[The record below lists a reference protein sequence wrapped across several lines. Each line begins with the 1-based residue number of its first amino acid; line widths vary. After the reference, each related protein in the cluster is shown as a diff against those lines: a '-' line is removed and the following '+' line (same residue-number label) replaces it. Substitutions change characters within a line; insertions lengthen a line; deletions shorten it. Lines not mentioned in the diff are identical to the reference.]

1 MLVFRRN
8 LVAIKVIALDAM
20 QEFGQSVLDELVN
33 MMQERL
39 DMFTEEAKNGY
50 PVKDIASYRKYTGKK
65 MPRATECCPVSKKRL
80 YRSW

>member
-1 MLVFRRN
+1 
-8 LVAIKVIALDAM
+8 
-20 QEFGQSVLDELVN
+20 

-65 MPRATECCPVSKKRL
+65 MPRVLVVADAPAQIGGVLLFKAAGIERIVARAHVAAQHAAGGQRPAQR
-80 YRSW
+80 